1 MRTDGETSLEE
12 IASELMSGCWVIV
25 SEGTE
30 GRHRWYAATR
40 APREKARPLSQRE
53 REALTRALYGESNKH
68 IAYSLGIGSS
78 AVSTMLRRARRKL
91 RGRIPEDL
99 LASLVSSVRS
109 RSLPTR
115 PPPRS
120 GPRPSW

>member
-1 MRTDGETSLEE
+1 MRTQRETRLED
-12 IASELMSGCWVIV
+12 IASELMSGCWVVV

-40 APREKARPLSQRE
+40 APREKARPLSRRE

-78 AVSTMLRRARRKL
+78 AVSTMLSRARRKL

-99 LASLVSSVRS
+99 LASLVGAAHSRS
-109 RSLPTR
+109 RSTH

-120 GPRPSW
+120 GSRPSW